1 MSAEEGAISNERNI
15 ENIYNITNYL
25 FQKFNY
31 KAEMHLIK
39 VMCNHN
45 FNIFLKQDSNI
56 YSEKK
61 IRQGLR
67 TRKHYMQ
74 IFFWEI
80 LWIFT

>member
-1 MSAEEGAISNERNI
+1 MVMLNYNTCQTYFKICCQHYRTNKRNV
-15 ENIYNITNYL
+15 EVRFVL
-25 FQKFNY
+25 
-31 KAEMHLIK
+31 K

-45 FNIFLKQDSNI
+45 FNIFLNQDSKI

>member
-1 MSAEEGAISNERNI
+1 MFSSEFNCV
-15 ENIYNITNYL
+15 
-25 FQKFNY
+25 FQMPMF
-31 KAEMHLIK
+31 K

-45 FNIFLKQDSNI
+45 FNIFLNRDSNI

>member
-1 MSAEEGAISNERNI
+1 MI
-15 ENIYNITNYL
+15 EI
-25 FQKFNY
+25 F
-31 KAEMHLIK
+31 IK

-45 FNIFLKQDSNI
+45 FNIFLNQDSNI

-74 IFFWEI
+74 IFFSGKFYGYLRE
-80 LWIFT
+80 LYLLEK

>member
-1 MSAEEGAISNERNI
+1 M
-15 ENIYNITNYL
+15 YL
-25 FQKFNY
+25 ILPEKLNRI
-31 KAEMHLIK
+31 IK

-45 FNIFLKQDSNI
+45 FNIFLNQDSNI

-74 IFFWEI
+74 ILSGKFYGYLRE
-80 LWIFT
+80 LYLLEK

>member
-1 MSAEEGAISNERNI
+1 MPQVVMNNFNIICNEIDINFANI
-15 ENIYNITNYL
+15 GNTQ
-25 FQKFNY
+25 F
-31 KAEMHLIK
+31 K

-45 FNIFLKQDSNI
+45 FNIFLNQDSNI

-61 IRQGLR
+61 IHQGLR
-67 TRKHYMQ
+67 TRKYYMQ